1 MRALL
6 SLQRLYVKSMMMPDL
21 QATHSE
27 YGFSGHG
34 MKLCN
39 ILVNNENQRK
49 TIRIPYFFITIKA
62 ANPMSMSVR

>member
-1 MRALL
+1 
-6 SLQRLYVKSMMMPDL
+6 MMMPDL